1 MSIATLPA
9 DGTRAAFADILPPIP
24 DNGTP
29 VARLHFDSLGD
40 LAAMIPDS
48 PRKGRPG
55 SAWIDDNDRDFYGVT
70 LTEARRL
77 ARDGWQEGAERV
89 QPLLDRVKTA
99 RPTRKALTRW
109 DVAGAVPSIPR
120 YLAGNPLH
128 MRTRQISAT
137 SQQPII
143 TLISSTSAPWWTATA
158 TFERLATAA
167 AAIVDRLEDAGFRV
181 EIIAGRRESSDP
193 SGAGSASGANNAR
206 GHRSEMFFR
215 VKAAQDGLDL
225 ARVAFGIGHPSVHRR
240 LLFAAGNSHP
250 AFDASLGDSQGF
262 AVGLPP
268 LERPPGAY
276 VLPALA
282 HLEKQV
288 KHDPVAV
295 FDHVI
300 ETLKAQG
307 CPGLE

>member
-1 MSIATLPA
+1 VTIATLPA
-9 DGTRAAFADILPPIP
+9 DGSRAAFADILPPIP

-40 LAAMIPDS
+40 LAALIPDS

-55 SAWIDDNDRDFYGVT
+55 SAWRDNDDKDFYGVT
-70 LTEARRL
+70 MTEARTL

-158 TFERLATAA
+158 TFERLACAA

-181 EIIAGRRESSDP
+181 EIIAGRRESSNGT
-193 SGAGSASGANNAR
+193 GAGTATGDNNAL

-215 VKAAQDGLDL
+215 VKAAQDSLDL

-250 AFDASLGDSQGF
+250 AFDESLGDNQGF

-268 LERPPGAY
+268 LERPLGAY
-276 VLPALA
+276 ILPALA

>member
-29 VARLHFDSLGD
+29 TARLHFDSLGD
-40 LAAMIPDS
+40 LAAAIPDS

-55 SAWIDDNDRDFYGVT
+55 SAWLDDSDRDFYGVT

-120 YLAGNPLH
+120 YLAGNPLA
-128 MRTRQISAT
+128 MKTRQT
-137 SQQPII
+137 SQTNQQPIV
-143 TLISSTSAPWWTATA
+143 TLISSTSAPWWVETG
-158 TFERLATAA
+158 TFERLACAA
-167 AAIVDRLEDAGFRV
+167 AAIADRLEDAGFRV
-181 EIIAGRRESSDP
+181 EIIAGRRESSNP
-193 SGAGSASGANNAR
+193 SGAGTATGENNAL
-206 GHRSEMFFR
+206 GNRSEMMFR
-215 VKAAQDGLDL
+215 AKAAQDSLDL
-225 ARVAFGIGHPSVHRR
+225 ARLVFAIGHVSVHRR
-240 LLFAAGNSHP
+240 LLFAAGNAHP
-250 AFDASLGDSQGF
+250 AFDESLGGNQGY
-262 AVGLPP
+262 AVAMRP
-268 LERPPGAY
+268 LERPHGTY
-276 VLPALA
+276 ILPALA